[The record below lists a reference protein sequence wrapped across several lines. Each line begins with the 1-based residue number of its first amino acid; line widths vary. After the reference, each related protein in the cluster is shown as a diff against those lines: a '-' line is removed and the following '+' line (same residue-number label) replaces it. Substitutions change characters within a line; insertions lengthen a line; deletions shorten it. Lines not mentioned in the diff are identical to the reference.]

1 MHIVLADQ
9 KNEERIQERGDS
21 QHIHQNELDKSCLQ
35 HDMAYADF
43 KDLARRTTSDKILRY
58 KAFNIAKNL
67 KYDACQR
74 GFASRVYKCF
84 DKKTS
89 GSDIKNENSSNK

>member
-1 MHIVLADQ
+1 MLADQ

-21 QHIHQNELDKSCLQ
+21 QYIHQNEPDKSCLQ

-89 GSDIKNENSSNK
+89 GSDVKNENSSNK

>member
-1 MHIVLADQ
+1 MLADQ

-21 QHIHQNELDKSCLQ
+21 QYIHQNELDKSCLQ

-89 GSDIKNENSSNK
+89 GSDVKNENSSNK

>member
-1 MHIVLADQ
+1 MLADQ

>member
-1 MHIVLADQ
+1 MLADQ
-9 KNEERIQERGDS
+9 KNKDRIQERGDS
-21 QHIHQNELDKSCLQ
+21 QYIHQNELDKSCLQ

-89 GSDIKNENSSNK
+89 GSDVKNENSSNK

>member
-1 MHIVLADQ
+1 MLADQ
-9 KNEERIQERGDS
+9 KNKERIQERGDS
-21 QHIHQNELDKSCLQ
+21 QYIHQNELDKSCLQ
-35 HDMAYADF
+35 HDMTYADF

-67 KYDACQR
+67 KYDECQR

-84 DKKTS
+84 DKK
-89 GSDIKNENSSNK
+89 NFWW

>member
-1 MHIVLADQ
+1 MLADQ
-9 KNEERIQERGDS
+9 KNKERIQERGDS
-21 QHIHQNELDKSCLQ
+21 QYIHQNKLDKSCLQ

-67 KYDACQR
+67 KYDECQR

-84 DKKTS
+84 DKK
-89 GSDIKNENSSNK
+89 NFW